1 MDVPMREMGADATP
15 GPLRDAARDDAVVRP
30 RWFECARRR
39 PVRCAVLCCWLLCTA
54 LGAASIM
61 PYIGLVGWDSQ
72 HQLPDTLQGKI
83 AMSRWYSYF
92 PEQAYC

>member
-1 MDVPMREMGADATP
+1 MRRQDHCATRLVTMLSCGRGGLSVRGA
-15 GPLRDAARDDAVVRP
+15 GRCAARC
-30 RWFECARRR
+30 CAAG
-39 PVRCAVLCCWLLCTA
+39 CCTA
-54 LGAASIM
+54 LGVASIM